1 MKIYKIIYFMLELF
15 QTRIFVTNSLSFLPQ
30 VDKIIML
37 ENGQII
43 ESGNYDALKNSDGFF
58 SKFIE
63 NYLAVQKPEDTRKI
77 ILDVLTEK

>member
-1 MKIYKIIYFMLELF
+1 
-15 QTRIFVTNSLSFLPQ
+15 
-30 VDKIIML
+30 ML